1 MIYLASINE
10 NTPLFTSSED
20 DLREQFAPHCTAS
33 EPCEHTRDAPMLLEH
48 IISARNSLLRTR
60 VPALRAG
67 LQHFLQAHI
76 NSLYDMHHAA
86 VEHLGN
92 SEQSRWTQI
101 AQPEQFEGRM
111 IDLGHHLDQLDRI
124 YNLTHSAG
132 EEPDDIADW

>member
-10 NTPLFTSSED
+10 NSPLFTSSED

-67 LQHFLQAHI
+67 LEHFLQAHI

-86 VEHLGN
+86 VEHLSN

-101 AQPEQFEGRM
+101 AQPKQFEDRM

-124 YNLTHSAG
+124 YNLTHSG
-132 EEPDDIADW
+132 EEPEDFE